1 MIKHFYFKQVYRSEW
16 ILDTAS
22 PDWKPVTL
30 DCAKLCLGDWN
41 RDLRYFQFV
50 CCWYAWYTWYTCIL
64 VNMNTFT
71 HWRLEQRSQV
81 VMNEKSKWVCRLIWR
96 MVGYV

>member
-1 MIKHFYFKQVYRSEW
+1 MTMTMFMKKGLLILLDSKHFLQVYRSEW

-41 RDLRYFQFV
+41 RDLRYFGF
-50 CCWYAWYTWYTCIL
+50 I
-64 VNMNTFT
+64 
-71 HWRLEQRSQV
+71 V
-81 VMNEKSKWVCRLIWR
+81 V
-96 MVGYV
+96 